1 MKTTDCLGFPYPE
14 CDPPLVKDLSDIGQ
28 FRDLAIA
35 VDTAV
40 QELAND
46 IVEELRS
53 PDYVAMS
60 GTISNVA
67 GNDQTMVYAVI
78 EANNAGMADTSAG
91 GFFIKEDGEYLLG
104 GWVDA
109 DAGLSATS
117 MGLRIEPFVNGELVA
132 GRHGPGFP
140 TFGTGTSL
148 EYVSW
153 METVFLRVGDFVNAR
168 THQTLAASATVT
180 YTSRIWALLVMP
192 SD

>member
-1 MKTTDCLGFPYPE
+1 MDTTDCLGFPFPE
-14 CDPPLVKDLSDIGQ
+14 CDPPLTEDLSDIGQ

-35 VDTAV
+35 VDAAV
-40 QELAND
+40 QILADD

-60 GTISNVA
+60 GSLNNVA
-67 GNDQTMVYAVI
+67 GQEQTMIYSVI
-78 EANNAGMADTSAG
+78 EANNAGMADTGAG
-91 GFFIKEDGEYLLG
+91 GIFIQEDGEYLLG

-109 DAGLSATS
+109 DAALSATS

-148 EYVSW
+148 EYVAW
-153 METVFLRVGDFVNAR
+153 METVHLRVGDFVNAV
-168 THQTLAASATVT
+168 THHTISAATTVT

-192 SD
+192 GV

>member
-1 MKTTDCLGFPYPE
+1 MDTTDCLGFPFPE
-14 CDPPLVKDLSDIGQ
+14 CDPPLTEDLSDIEQ
-28 FRDLAIA
+28 FYELAIA

-40 QELAND
+40 QTLADN

-60 GTISNVA
+60 GTIVRT
-67 GNDQTMVYAVI
+67 GQEQTMVYAVI
-78 EANNAGMADTSAG
+78 EANNAGMADTAAG
-91 GFFIKEDGEYLLG
+91 GIVIQEDGEYLLG

-109 DAGLSATS
+109 DAALSATS
-117 MGLRIEPFVNGELVA
+117 MGLRIEPFVNGALVA

-148 EYVSW
+148 EYVAW
-153 METVFLRVGDFVNAR
+153 METIHLRAGDFVNAV
-168 THQTLAASATVT
+168 THHTISAATSVS

-192 SD
+192 GV

>member
-28 FRDLAIA
+28 FRDLAVA
-35 VDTAV
+35 VDGAV
-40 QELAND
+40 QVLADN

-60 GTISNVA
+60 GTIVRT
-67 GNDQTMVYAVI
+67 GQEQTMVYAVI
-78 EANNAGMADTSAG
+78 EADNAGMADTSAG
-91 GFFIKEDGEYLLG
+91 GFFIREDGEYLLG

-109 DAGLSATS
+109 DAALSSTS

-148 EYVSW
+148 EYVAW
-153 METVFLRVGDFVNAR
+153 METVFLRVGDFVNAV
-168 THQTLAASATVT
+168 THHTISAATSVT

-192 SD
+192 GG